1 MRIIRIA
8 CPSADLVRVRLRL
21 MGDLAPYS
29 DFKAASCGIE
39 RGL

>member
-1 MRIIRIA
+1 MIRIA
-8 CPSADLVRVRLRL
+8 CPAAGLARVRLRL